1 MFAWRRS
8 SKAGYYDNTPA
19 QEGSVLLI
27 DVHNARACPL
37 IKFRNAKDAVRGQ
50 MFSYRKW
57 TRIIP
62 KIAVTTTEH
71 HMSLS
76 KYENISKDNYRQ

>member
-50 MFSYRKW
+50 MFSYRK
-57 TRIIP
+57 
-62 KIAVTTTEH
+62 
-71 HMSLS
+71 
-76 KYENISKDNYRQ
+76 